1 MTVIVA
7 GTMEFDPATV
17 EEATVSARELIAGAY
32 TEQGCIHYAWT
43 LDPLHPGRIYVF
55 EEWASQ
61 ADFAAHLAT
70 HWYTDMGAH
79 IRAKGVKSASVK
91 KYRVD
96 LSEPVYDP
104 QGRPRADF
112 FTAT

>member
-70 HWYTDMGAH
+70 HWYTDMGDH

-104 QGRPRADF
+104 HVRLRADF
-112 FTAT
+112 FTPT